1 MRRLAM
7 LLIACVCALLPDMT
21 VAQGLTGTL
30 IGTVKDEQ
38 GGVLAGA
45 SVRVSSP
52 ALIGGPVTAS
62 TDERGRL
69 RFPVLAPGLYA
80 LDIELQGF
88 KSYHEAD
95 IRVGI
100 GATIERTAVL
110 KVRAIEE
117 SLVVEGAGSRIE
129 ARGSGFETRFGPE
142 DLKAIPVRRFS
153 MFDFIRAAPGVSPTS
168 PGNGTTNSVSAFGSG
183 TNENTF
189 LIDGTNFTCPCS
201 GEARAEPGVDFIQEV
216 HVQSVGASA
225 EFGNMQGAVVNVVT
239 RQGGDRFAFDTSYY
253 GQSASLTSQP
263 VVRPMPGGQSGY
275 ERVRYRDVTTNLGG
289 PVIRERVWFF
299 AGYQYLRDYDSQPG
313 TDARFPRAYEQDK
326 VFAKLT
332 WRLAPGL
339 QLMHS
344 LHNESWVNPDRPTVA
359 APFEA
364 TLRRTASVP
373 AMTFGHLTH
382 TLSNNTVWDVRVG
395 RFVWEQKNLP
405 STGSLTTPSRFDR
418 VSGVTSGAPPA
429 FGGLTLIRTTTKA
442 TLNHYRPALLG
453 ADHQW
458 RIGTQIEKGE
468 HSQPS
473 IIPSGV
479 RFNGNGS
486 QPFQSI
492 SSEPS
497 NVGGV
502 FITAAGF
509 VSDAVTL
516 GNAVTINA
524 GLRFDHSRAISQDLH
539 ALDKDGRETADIVE
553 GLGTLYT
560 WNVWSPRL
568 GVTMKLST
576 DGRTMLRGSYGRF
589 SQGVLSGELSPFHPG
604 AKSTTTAAFVPAT
617 GGYTSIVSV
626 VDPRRNL
633 QLDGGMRAPRTDEY
647 SIGVDRELGRR
658 LSVAIAY
665 VRKDGSNF
673 IGWTDV
679 GGQYREETRT
689 LPDGQSVP
697 VLVLANETAARRFL
711 LTNPEGYAMTYN
723 GVVIAAEK
731 RRSHGWQAFGSY
743 TRSRASGLQASSGA
757 IAAGSQISTIAGTP
771 FGTFGQDPNTLT
783 NARGILPNDRPH
795 MFRVMGSVDL
805 PRTGFVLAANLQHFS
820 GKPWAASA
828 QVVLPQGDQRIL
840 LETRGSRRLS
850 SQSLLDVRLS
860 RTIAVGGVGRIELL
874 VDLLNVLNDRAE
886 EGIST
891 DNFFSPNFGQSAVF
905 IDPRRAMLSIR
916 LNLGR

>member
-1 MRRLAM
+1 M
-7 LLIACVCALLPDMT
+7 LLLVAGSVLLPVMT
-21 VAQGLTGTL
+21 SAQGLTGTL
-30 IGTVKDEQ
+30 IGSVKDEQ

-45 SVRVSSP
+45 TVRLSSP
-52 ALIGGPVTAS
+52 ALIGGPLTAD
-62 TDERGRL
+62 TDERGRV
-69 RFPVLAPGLYA
+69 RFPVLTPGLYA
-80 LDIELQGF
+80 LDIELHGF
-88 KSYHEAD
+88 KSYHEPD
-95 IRVGI
+95 IRIGT

-110 KVRAIEE
+110 KVGGIEE

-129 ARGSGFETRFGPE
+129 ARGSGFETRFGPD
-142 DLKAIPVRRFS
+142 DLRTIPVRRFS

-216 HVQSVGASA
+216 QVQSVGASA
-225 EFGNMQGAVVNVVT
+225 EFGNMQGAVVNVIT
-239 RQGGDRFAFDTSYY
+239 RQGSDRFAFDTSYY
-253 GQSASLTSQP
+253 GQAAGLTSQP
-263 VVRPMPGGQSGY
+263 IVRPLAGSAEPSGY
-275 ERVRYRDVTTNLGG
+275 ERVLYRDVTTNLGG
-289 PVIRERVWFF
+289 PVVRERLWFF
-299 AGYQYLRDYDSQPG
+299 GGYQYLRDYDSQPG
-313 TDARFPRAYEQDK
+313 TDPSYPRAYEQDK

-332 WRLAPGL
+332 WRLAPGM
-339 QLMHS
+339 QLVNS
-344 LHNESWVNPDRPTVA
+344 FHNESWVNPDRPTVA

-364 TLRRTASVP
+364 TLRRTATVP

-382 TLSNNTVWDVRVG
+382 TLSSNTVWDVRVG
-395 RFVWEQKNLP
+395 RFKWNQENLP
-405 STGSLTTPSRFDR
+405 STGDVTIPSRFDR
-418 VSGVTSGAPPA
+418 VSGITTGAPPA
-429 FGGLTLIRTTTKA
+429 FGALTLIRTTAKGTI
-442 TLNHYRPALLG
+442 NRYQPALLG

-458 RIGTQIEKGE
+458 RMGAQIEKGE
-468 HSQPS
+468 HNQPS
-473 IIPSGV
+473 IIPTGV
-479 RFNGNGS
+479 RYVDNGG

-509 VSDAVTL
+509 VSDAVTV
-516 GNAVTINA
+516 GNVLTINA

-539 ALDKDGRETADIVE
+539 ALDKEGQETDDIIS

-560 WNVWSPRL
+560 WNLWSPRL
-568 GVTMKLST
+568 GMTMKLST

-604 AKSTTTAAFVPAT
+604 AKPTTTAAYVPAT
-617 GGYTSIVSV
+617 GGYTNIVSV

-633 QLDGGMRAPRTDEY
+633 QLDGDMRAPHTDEY

-658 LSVAIAY
+658 LAVAIAY
-665 VRKDGSNF
+665 VHKEGSNF

-679 GGQYREETRT
+679 GGQYRQETRT
-689 LPDGQSVP
+689 LPDGQTVP

-711 LTNPEGYAMTYN
+711 LTNPDGYEMKYN
-723 GVVIAAEK
+723 GLVLAAEK

-743 TRSRASGLQASSGA
+743 TRSKASGLQASSGA

-795 MFRVMGSVDL
+795 MFRVMGSVDVG
-805 PRTGFVLAANLQHFS
+805 RTGFVLAANLQHFS

-828 QVVLPQGDQRIL
+828 QIALPQGDQRIL
-840 LETRGSRRLS
+840 LEPRGSRRLS
-850 SQSLLDVRLS
+850 SQSLLDLRLS
-860 RTIAVGGVGRIELL
+860 RTIAVGDAGRIELL
-874 VDLLNVLNDRAE
+874 VDVLNVLNDTAE
-886 EGIST
+886 EGIAT
-891 DNFFSPNFGQSAVF
+891 DNLYSPNFGQSTVF
-905 IDPRRAMLSIR
+905 IDPRRAMISMR